1 MKLHLLSFTKF
12 HKFLA
17 YFHVFQ
23 KGQKPLFFFIN
34 IRYFFNLVKLIAKY
48 PIFGKNIQV

>member
-23 KGQKPLFFFIN
+23 KGQKPLFFY
-34 IRYFFNLVKLIAKY
+34 IRYFFNLGKLIAKY